1 MDTRIRIES
10 RLTNLAVVEKAIDTF
25 TKDTLISR
33 ENYGKILVSVMEA
46 VNNAIIH
53 GNKSDQTKFVE
64 IELKMTN
71 GSLTVVV
78 QDEGAGFKHIDV
90 PDPTK
95 PENILKTSGRGVF
108 LMKKLADEIEFNKKG
123 NCVIMTFKNIKT

>member
-25 TKDTLISR
+25 TKDTSISR
-33 ENYGKILVSVMEA
+33 DSYGKILVSVMEA

-71 GSLTVVV
+71 GSLKVVV

-90 PDPTK
+90 PDPTQ

>member
-90 PDPTK
+90 PDPTQ

>member
-25 TKDTLISR
+25 TKDTSISR
-33 ENYGKILVSVMEA
+33 DSYGKILVSVMEA

-90 PDPTK
+90 PDPTQ
-95 PENILKTSGRGVF
+95 PENILKASGRGVF

>member
-25 TKDTLISR
+25 TKDNLISR

-71 GSLTVVV
+71 GSLKVVV

-90 PDPTK
+90 PDPTQ

>member
-25 TKDTLISR
+25 TKDTSISR
-33 ENYGKILVSVMEA
+33 DSYGKILVSVMEA

-90 PDPTK
+90 PDPTQ

>member
-10 RLTNLAVVEKAIDTF
+10 RLTSLAVVEKAIDTF
-25 TKDTLISR
+25 TKDTSISR
-33 ENYGKILVSVMEA
+33 DSYRKILVSVMEA

-53 GNKSDQTKFVE
+53 GNKSDQTKFVD

-71 GSLTVVV
+71 GSLIVMVK
-78 QDEGAGFKHIDV
+78 DEGAGFKHSDV
-90 PDPTK
+90 PDPTQ
-95 PENILKTSGRGVF
+95 PDNILKTSGRGVF

-123 NCVIMTFKNIKT
+123 NCVIMTLKNITT

>member
-10 RLTNLAVVEKAIDTF
+10 RLTSLAVVEKAIDTF
-25 TKDTLISR
+25 TKDTSISR
-33 ENYGKILVSVMEA
+33 DSYGKILVSVMEA

-53 GNKSDQTKFVE
+53 GNKSDQTKFVD

-71 GSLTVVV
+71 GSLIVMVK
-78 QDEGAGFKHIDV
+78 DEGAGFKHSDV
-90 PDPTK
+90 PDPTQ
-95 PENILKTSGRGVF
+95 PDNILKTSGRGVF

-123 NCVIMTFKNIKT
+123 NCVIMTFKNITT